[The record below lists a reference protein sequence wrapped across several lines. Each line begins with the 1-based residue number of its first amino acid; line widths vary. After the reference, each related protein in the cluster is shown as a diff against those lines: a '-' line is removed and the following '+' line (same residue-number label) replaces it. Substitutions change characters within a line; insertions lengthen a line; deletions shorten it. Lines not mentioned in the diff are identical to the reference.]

1 MVALPLPILLCSYS
15 DGFTIGPKKI
25 WIRIEILVILKLKPF
40 GVLASIEIV
49 VSVRRLFTETMMS
62 INAKTANGLSPLCL
76 KLKET
81 NSWDY
86 SNATSKKVLPHCG
99 LWPLSFLASVFYFI
113 WRIFLLA
120 QLASLG
126 KTLIINSCVIVP
138 QPYLSVFA
146 AHYNLY
152 IHVTTHKVLCSWIC
166 NLNIVVYYHEWIY
179 ISRFK
184 LTTIFVI
191 F

>member
-1 MVALPLPILLCSYS
+1 MKKLKHDGNTTSPLLTSPPFNLAAMVALPFPILLCSYS

-25 WIRIEILVILKLKPF
+25 WIRIEILLILKLKPF

-86 SNATSKKVLPHCG
+86 SNATSKKGFAPLWIVASILLSLG
-99 LWPLSFLASVFYFI
+99 LLFHLTHFLACSAGLF
-113 WRIFLLA
+113 
-120 QLASLG
+120 G
-126 KTLIINSCVIVP
+126 KNIN
-138 QPYLSVFA
+138 Y
-146 AHYNLY
+146 
-152 IHVTTHKVLCSWIC
+152 
-166 NLNIVVYYHEWIY
+166 
-179 ISRFK
+179 
-184 LTTIFVI
+184 
-191 F
+191 